1 MDDRGPGGHLQPLPA
16 LTPGAEARKSHD
28 EARLLWTEL
37 LARLTHVA
45 EVFARPD
52 IAADLRTRGVRR
64 TDAVMASL
72 AREYAKAGQIA
83 MTLGTSPRPHEV
95 MHRARDLGGHGDL
108 QQEFLALARGYRQ
121 LIQALA
127 LPADCHRQR
136 WLEGRA
142 LLHKAQAD
150 ALLMPR

>member
-1 MDDRGPGGHLQPLPA
+1 MDDRGTGVHIRLLA
-16 LTPGAEARKSHD
+16 APGAEGKKSHD

-45 EVFARPD
+45 DVFARPD
-52 IAADLRTRGVRR
+52 IAADLRSRGVRR

-83 MTLGTSPRPHEV
+83 LTLGTAPRPHEV
-95 MHRARDLGGHGDL
+95 MHRARDLDGHGDL
-108 QQEFLALARGYRQ
+108 QQELLALAGGYRL

-127 LPADCHRQR
+127 LPSDCHRQR

-142 LLHKAQAD
+142 LVHTAQAQ
-150 ALLMPR
+150 ALQAPR